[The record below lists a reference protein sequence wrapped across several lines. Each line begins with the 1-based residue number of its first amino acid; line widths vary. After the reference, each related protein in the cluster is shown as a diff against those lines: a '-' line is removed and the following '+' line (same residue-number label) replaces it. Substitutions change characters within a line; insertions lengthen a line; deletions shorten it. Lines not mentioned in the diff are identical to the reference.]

1 MKRIFL
7 LVLIVYA
14 SSHFR
19 SAIAEPSLTFTKQW
33 TFNHEVLTPGQVSE
47 IPAFD
52 KRTNTLWIGGVVG
65 VDVLDADTGML
76 VKHID
81 LTHYGFVNSVAIHNG
96 LAAFAIESVIRTEPG
111 LVLFYDTRSILPSA
125 GFNPVMVGAL
135 PDMLTFTVDGS
146 KLLVANE
153 ATPSI
158 YGSRI
163 GTTIP
168 QIFAEPTLDPE
179 GSVSIIDT
187 ETQTLTA
194 TAGFNGVK
202 AIGSNIRANPGMDF
216 EPEYIAVNRD
226 GSKAYVTLQEAN
238 ALGVLN
244 LRANTFERVIGLGE
258 KDFALP
264 GNEIDPLNDS
274 TISFISPQAKGFYM
288 PDGIAAYQWQG
299 KTFVVMANEGDFR
312 EDDGDRSAASTL
324 GATLPLANLRIS
336 NTESTLD
343 NLIAAG
349 ARSFSI
355 RDQNGKIIF
364 DSGSILDKKAA
375 ELQIYDDNRS
385 RDKGV
390 EPEGVALLKIVDR
403 VYAFIGL
410 ERTLKSAVAIFD
422 ITNPNNVNFVDMIV
436 TNGDLAP
443 EGLAAYQYKGGY
455 YLAISNE
462 TSKTTTLYRIGTRI
476 GKLN

>member
-1 MKRIFL
+1 MNRIIL
-7 LVLIVYA
+7 LALIVFL
-14 SSHFR
+14 SFSFR
-19 SAIAEPSLTFTKQW
+19 STFADPSLTFTKQW
-33 TFNHEVLTPGQVSE
+33 TFNHEAVAPGQVSE

-52 KRTNTLWIGGVVG
+52 KKTNTLWVAGVVG
-65 VDVLDADTGML
+65 VDVLNAETGIL

-81 LTHYGFVNSVAIHNG
+81 LTPYGFVNSVAIHNG
-96 LAAFAIESVIRTEPG
+96 RAAFAIESVIRPDPG
-111 LVLFYDTRSILPSA
+111 LVLFYDTHSLLPSA

-135 PDMLTFTVDGS
+135 PDMLTFSDDGS

-158 YGSRI
+158 YGARI
-163 GTTIP
+163 GTSVP
-168 QIFAEPTLDPE
+168 RIFSAPELDPE

-194 TAGFNGVK
+194 TAGFNGVNVI
-202 AIGSNIRANPGMDF
+202 AGNIRTNPGMDF
-216 EPEYIAVNRD
+216 EPEYIAVNGD
-226 GSKAYVTLQEAN
+226 SSKAYVTLQEAN

-244 LRANTFERVIGLGE
+244 LKTNAFERVVGLGV

-274 TISFISPQAKGFYM
+274 TISFLSAQAKGFYM

-299 KTFVVMANEGDFR
+299 KTLLVMANEGDFR

-324 GATLPLANLRIS
+324 GATLPLTNLRIS
-336 NTESTLD
+336 NTESTSG

-364 DSGSILDKKAA
+364 DSGSMLDKKAA

-390 EPEGVALLKIVDR
+390 EPEGVALLRIGNR

-410 ERTLKSAVAIFD
+410 ERTLKSAVAVFD
-422 ITNPNNVNFVDMIV
+422 ITNPNKVKYVDMII
-436 TNGDLAP
+436 TDGDLAP
-443 EGLAAYQYKGGY
+443 EGLAAYQYKGNN
-455 YLAISNE
+455 YLAIGNE
-462 TSKTTTLYRIGTRI
+462 TSKTTTLYRIGSRI
-476 GKLN
+476 DRN